1 MGERSRRASP
11 FRRRSHD
18 AAADAVAVVGR
29 GAVPLALRRPQRQQ
43 DSRNSS
49 RPRRDS
55 RCRHGD
61 DRICSRRVEFCPV
74 RRQLELARADLAAGQ
89 LHADPGGGEVP
100 PLPRQRIHVCCA
112 LPRRRE
118 ADAERHCKPHRG
130 PRRQHLS
137 PWRRRRRAGHADAAA
152 VPRRPSLARPSPV
165 LRVLPRRDRPGI
177 GRLSP
182 DRMDRADRQ
191 SRFAPLSQ
199 GYSCLL
205 EQPANSRSGRVMS
218 AQTTIEA
225 MSGAKFAA
233 APSAVLIVYAGA
245 LLQGMTLVSFPAVSA
260 MLKQTL
266 ALSDADYGAIF
277 LPQVALAI
285 VGAVA
290 GGALARKIGLKA
302 LFAVALAANATSQV
316 LLAGSDF
323 ASPSGGVVLLL
334 AGTASLGLGFGLIGG
349 PINAYPALLFPHR
362 SQTAIVAAHTLIG
375 LGLAIAIGPLIAG
388 LFVAAGAWSGFP
400 ISLGSA
406 CAIAA
411 VAALLIRL
419 PQSATP
425 VAADETKPTRPAASP
440 IFWLFAAIT
449 VIYAFAEGTFSSWAV
464 IFLRDGKG
472 LPDMTASFALS
483 AFWGALVAG
492 RLLVSVLIVRV
503 PAYRAAG
510 AHPGEYQFGLPEGRL
525 ADARETSVLDRCAED
540 PRIPTSLHGG
550 TRIRS
555 AIRQRRGSPGR
566 RRAER

>member
-1 MGERSRRASP
+1 MGERSRRASLV
-11 FRRRSHD
+11 RRRSHD

-55 RCRHGD
+55 RGRHGD
-61 DRICSRRVEFCPV
+61 DRICSWRVEFCPV

-100 PLPRQRIHVCCA
+100 PLSRQRIHVCRA

-137 PWRRRRRAGHADAAA
+137 PWRRRAGDADAAA

-165 LRVLPRRDRPGI
+165 LRVLPRRDRSGI

-191 SRFAPLSQ
+191 SRIAPLSQ
-199 GYSCLL
+199 GYSRLL
-205 EQPANSRSGRVMS
+205 EQPASSRSGRVMS
-218 AQTTIEA
+218 AQMTIGS
-225 MSGAKFAA
+225 MSGAKIAA

-302 LFAVALAANATSQV
+302 LFAVALAANAASQV

-349 PINAYPALLFPHR
+349 PINAYPGLLFPHR

-375 LGLAIAIGPLIAG
+375 LGLAIGPLIAG
-388 LFVAAGAWSGFP
+388 PFIAVGTWFGFP
-400 ISLGSA
+400 ISLASA

-411 VAALLIRL
+411 IAGLLIAFPLASLRGRPKRNPRYHCKCARL
-419 PQSATP
+419 PP
-425 VAADETKPTRPAASP
+425 
-440 IFWLFAAIT
+440 
-449 VIYAFAEGTFSSWAV
+449 
-464 IFLRDGKG
+464 G
-472 LPDMTASFALS
+472 LVCF
-483 AFWGALVAG
+483 
-492 RLLVSVLIVRV
+492 
-503 PAYRAAG
+503 
-510 AHPGEYQFGLPEGRL
+510 GE
-525 ADARETSVLDRCAED
+525 D
-540 PRIPTSLHGG
+540 
-550 TRIRS
+550 
-555 AIRQRRGSPGR
+555 
-566 RRAER
+566 

>member
-55 RCRHGD
+55 RGRHGD
-61 DRICSRRVEFCPV
+61 DRICSRRIELRPV

-89 LHADPGGGEVP
+89 LHADPGGREIP
-100 PLPRQRIHVCCA
+100 PLPRQRIHVCRA

-118 ADAERHCKPHRG
+118 ADAERHCKPDRG

-137 PWRRRRRAGHADAAA
+137 PWRQRRRAGHADTAA
-152 VPRRPSLARPSPV
+152 VPRRLSLARPSPV

-199 GYSCLL
+199 GYSRLL

-218 AQTTIEA
+218 VQMTVGS
-225 MSGAKFAA
+225 MSGAKSAA

-290 GGALARKIGLKA
+290 GGALGRTIGLKA
-302 LFAVALAANATSQV
+302 LFAVALAANATSQA

-323 ASPSGGVVLLL
+323 ASLSGGVVLLL

-349 PINAYPALLFPHR
+349 PINAYPGLLFPRR
-362 SQTAIVAAHTLIG
+362 SQSAIVAAHTMIG
-375 LGLAIAIGPLIAG
+375 LGLAIGPLIAG

-400 ISLGSA
+400 ISLASA

-411 VAALLIRL
+411 IAALLIRL